1 MYFKEFVI
9 EKHTVNIKLC
19 SILKPFTL
27 EMRKLRSKVTDSSKA
42 AEGNQNKDV
51 TLTPIPSNQAIFVQ
65 LVPTILSRTIV
76 VIVKL
81 L

>member
-9 EKHTVNIKLC
+9 GKHTVNIRLC
-19 SILKPFTL
+19 SIPKPFTL
-27 EMRKLRSKVTDSSKA
+27 EMTKLRSKLTDSSKA

-76 VIVKL
+76 VTVKL